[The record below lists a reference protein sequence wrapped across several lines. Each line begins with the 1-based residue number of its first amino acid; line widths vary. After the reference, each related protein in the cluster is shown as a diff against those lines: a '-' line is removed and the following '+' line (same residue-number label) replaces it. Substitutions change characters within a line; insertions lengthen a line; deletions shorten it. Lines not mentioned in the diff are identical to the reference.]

1 MYFTVF
7 GKENCPYCVRAKE
20 LLQSKLLEFTYR
32 DVVEDEVAFLQMN
45 SWVAEATG
53 FPARTV
59 PQIFL
64 DQEYIGGYTE
74 LSAYFSDKEKET
86 ISFEDDTLGE
96 L

>member
-53 FPARTV
+53 FPVRTV

-64 DQEYIGGYTE
+64 DQEYIGGDNQQF
-74 LSAYFSDKEKET
+74 ADFSRQEQET
-86 ISFEDDTLGE
+86 NFFRNETPRE
-96 L
+96 P